1 MAEVQ
6 QLTQKVVLDIADYL
20 YNIGTDLGF
29 LRLMFR
35 AGPHE
40 MNYVSNDEA
49 LRFGIKVWGEYRNSW
64 MTPPRR

>member
-40 MNYVSNDEA
+40 MNYVSNDERCGSGS
-49 LRFGIKVWGEYRNSW
+49 RFRANIE
-64 MTPPRR
+64 TPG